1 MNEFNYDDSAYLAH
15 HGVKG
20 MKWGVR
26 KDRSAYRSDDE
37 RRQRRRTIA
46 KRIAI
51 GTGIAAGVAGAG
63 LGAYAIGKHLKTS
76 EKRRISN
83 ARKQYKDTQAT
94 IDFIKNSPYSHHAGD
109 KYAKKPDPAHYDV
122 GRVKSTIGAI
132 KASNPRSNH
141 RASARA
147 QYIQKNNIVNSIKNS
162 SSSNHQSVAS
172 PSYRM
177 NNARQQYNSSQSVV
191 DMIKNNPNSHHT
203 DDRIAKKYRR

>member
-26 KDRSAYRSDDE
+26 KDRSAYKTSD
-37 RRQRRRTIA
+37 RVKGFI
-46 KRIAI
+46 KRNGKKIAI
-51 GTGIAAGVAGAG
+51 GAGIAAGTALAVGATAAGVNKYRHSQG
-63 LGAYAIGKHLKTS
+63 YR
-76 EKRRISN
+76 EK
-83 ARKQYKDTQAT
+83 QAKKRYDRQQSV
-94 IDFIKNSPYSHHAGD
+94 IDMIKNDPNAYHAGN
-109 KYAKKPDPAHYDV
+109 KYAKKPDSAHYDV

-162 SSSNHQSVAS
+162 SSSNRQSVAS

-177 NNARQQYNSSQSVV
+177 NNARQQYNGSQSVV
-191 DMIKNNPNSHHT
+191 DMIKNNPNSYH
-203 DDRIAKKYRR
+203 AGNKYVKKPNR